1 MNIVSWDKFR
11 RQQHGE
17 YQLTILPSELRLG
30 DFVANVQGLDE
41 STTFP
46 AKGMRIDSFRDKAW
60 FQDNCRQVVIDLER
74 CQNRRAEDSE
84 ATLSAAGALPP
95 MPKEFDALREHEIGA
110 RGMIEAW
117 QVYRRVSLV
126 AQSQIL
132 SFHRHGNVDV
142 SDAYDAVEELD
153 DVISEHLPE
162 LLWLARIKETSR
174 YPFQHGLNTALY
186 AAGFSLA
193 AGWESKVRRAVT
205 LSALVHDLGMMRVSL
220 QVIRKNGPLTAAERD
235 HVKLHTRL
243 GHELLAQN
251 DGLPDA
257 VASVALC
264 HHEQPNGRGYPDGL
278 TETGIP
284 DMARLVSIISAYDA
298 MMSDR
303 FHRAAMSHQQAMG
316 ELWKL
321 RGQQFDKEMVEA
333 FSMFLGWAPPGTL
346 MRLGD
351 DRLAVALHT
360 RAGQTRPVVRLLHRR
375 GGGIEIG
382 VELDLA
388 DSTTDEVSKNG
399 KRETLLADGSHGI
412 KHRDLTRLLPKAL
425 VGINVG
431 EADESTPAQARRERR
446 NRPRIDAPK
455 GTRILVVDDALTIR
469 ETLRHM
475 LTQTGYKVSVAQNGE
490 DGLIK
495 AESEQPHVIFLDIVM
510 PDISGFKALRRLRS
524 NKATKDIPVIMISGN
539 SGAIEKFFLQRV
551 GADDF
556 IGKPFGRFEVFSAIE
571 RLIRSGALVQ
581 RAAD

>member
-1 MNIVSWDKFR
+1 MNIVSWDEFR
-11 RQQHGE
+11 RQQLGE
-17 YQLTILPSELRLG
+17 YQLTLTPNELRLG
-30 DFVANVQGLDE
+30 DFVSNVHGLDE

-46 AKGMRIDSFRDKAW
+46 EKGMRIDSFRDKDW
-60 FQDNCRQVVIDLER
+60 FQENCRQVVIDLER
-74 CQNRRAEDSE
+74 CLNRRAEDSE
-84 ATLSAAGALPP
+84 STLAAAGALPP
-95 MPKEFDALREHEIGA
+95 LPKKLDALREREIGA

-117 QVYRRVSLV
+117 QVYRRISLV

-132 SFHRHGNVDV
+132 SFHRHGNIDV

-153 DVISEHLPE
+153 EAIPDHLPE

-186 AAGFSLA
+186 AAGLTFA
-193 AGWESKVRRAVT
+193 AGWPSKVRRAVT
-205 LSALVHDLGMMRVSL
+205 LAALVHDLGMMRVSL

-264 HHEQPNGRGYPDGL
+264 HHEQPDGRGYPDGL
-278 TETGIP
+278 TQKGIP
-284 DMARLVSIISAYDA
+284 DMARLVSILSAYDA

-321 RGQQFDKEMVEA
+321 RGQQFDEEMVEA
-333 FSMFLGWAPPGTL
+333 LSRFLGWAPPGTL

-351 DRLAVALHT
+351 GRLAVALHT
-360 RAGQTRPVVRLLHRR
+360 RSDENRPVVRLLHRR
-375 GGGIEIG
+375 GGGTEFG

-388 DSTTDEVSKNG
+388 ENHAAASVKG

-412 KHRDLTRLLPKAL
+412 RHRDLTRLLPKAL
-425 VGINVG
+425 VGVSVG
-431 EADESTPAQARRERR
+431 KADESEPAQARRERR

-475 LTQTGYKVSVAQNGE
+475 LTQSGYQVSVAENGE
-490 DGLIK
+490 GGLATAA
-495 AESEQPHVIFLDIVM
+495 AEAPQLIFLDIVL
-510 PDISGFKALRRLRS
+510 PDISGFRTLRRLRA
-524 NKATKDIPVIMISGN
+524 NKATRDIPVIMISGN

-556 IGKPFGRFEVFSAIE
+556 IGKPFGRFEVFSAME
-571 RLIRSGALVQ
+571 RLIRAGALAQ
-581 RAAD
+581 RLAG

>member
-1 MNIVSWDKFR
+1 MNIVSWDEFR

-17 YQLTILPSELRLG
+17 YQITITPHELRLG
-30 DFVANVQGLDE
+30 DFVSNVQGLDD

-46 AKGMRIDSFRDKAW
+46 AKGMRIDSFRDKTW
-60 FQDNCRQVVIDLER
+60 FQENCRQVVIDLER

-84 ATLSAAGALPP
+84 STLSAAGALPP
-95 MPKEFDALREHEIGA
+95 LPKEIDALREQEIGA

-117 QVYRRVSLV
+117 HIYRRISLV

-132 SFHRHGNVDV
+132 SFHRHGNIDV
-142 SDAYDAVEELD
+142 SDAYDAVDELD
-153 DVISEHLPE
+153 EAIPDHLPE

-186 AAGFSLA
+186 AAGLTFA
-193 AGWESKVRRAVT
+193 AGWPSKVRRAVIM
-205 LSALVHDLGMMRVSL
+205 SALVHDLGMMRVSL
-220 QVIRKNGPLTAAERD
+220 QVIRKNGRLTAAERD

-264 HHEQPNGRGYPDGL
+264 HHEQPDGRGYPDGL
-278 TETGIP
+278 TEKGIP

-321 RGQQFDKEMVEA
+321 RGQQFDEQMVEG
-333 FSMFLGWAPPGTL
+333 FSKFLGWAPPGTL

-351 DRLAVALHT
+351 GRLAVAQHT

-375 GGGIEIG
+375 ASGIAFG
-382 VELDLA
+382 AELDLA
-388 DSTTDEVSKNG
+388 EDEAGASTNG

-412 KHRDLTRLLPKAL
+412 AHRELTRLLPKAL
-425 VGINVG
+425 VGVSVG
-431 EADESTPAQARRERR
+431 RADESEPAKARRERR

-455 GTRILVVDDALTIR
+455 GTRVLVIDDALTIR

-475 LTQTGYKVSVAQNGE
+475 LTQSGYRVEVAETGEA
-490 DGLIK
+490 GLKK
-495 AESEQPHVIFLDIVM
+495 ALSQEPELIFLDIVL
-510 PDISGFKALRRLRS
+510 PDISGFRTLRRLRS
-524 NKATKDIPVIMISGN
+524 KKYTRDIPVIMISGN
-539 SGAIEKFFLQRV
+539 AGAIEKFFLQRV

-556 IGKPFGRFEVFSAIE
+556 IGKPFGRFEVFSAME
-571 RLIRSGALVQ
+571 RLIRAGAIAQ
-581 RAAD
+581 RVAQ